1 MHHGKEDKFMKES
14 VAKIYRKTSETE
26 VKSEIN
32 LYGEGKYDIKTG
44 IGFFDHMLNLMA
56 RHGLIDLKLEAK
68 GDLQVD
74 SHHTVEDVG
83 IVLGQ
88 SFKEALGDKKGIKR
102 YGTSFVPMDEALASV
117 SIDLSGRPYIVCD
130 FNFTVEKLGE
140 MDTELVEEF
149 LRALAFN
156 AGITLHAR
164 VLYGKNNHHMIEA
177 VFKALGRALREA
189 VDKDERINGVMS
201 TKGTL

>member
-1 MHHGKEDKFMKES
+1 MKENI
-14 VAKIYRKTSETE
+14 AKIYRKTLETE
-26 VKSEIN
+26 VKSEFN
-32 LYGEGKYDIKTG
+32 LYGEGKYHIKTG

-56 RHGLIDLKLEAK
+56 RHGLIDVKIEAK

-74 SHHTVEDVG
+74 PHHTVEDVG
-83 IVLGQ
+83 IVLGK

-102 YGTSFVPMDEALASV
+102 YGTSIVPMDEALASV
-117 SIDLSGRPYIVCD
+117 YIDISGRPYVVCD
-130 FNFTVEKLGE
+130 FNFTIDKLGE

-177 VFKALGRALREA
+177 IFKALGRALREA
-189 VDKDERINGVMS
+189 VDKDNRINGVMS

>member
-1 MHHGKEDKFMKES
+1 MKES
-14 VAKIYRKTSETE
+14 IAKIYRKTSETE

-56 RHGLIDLKLEAK
+56 RHGLIDVKLEAK

-88 SFKEALGDKKGIKR
+88 GFKEALGDKKGIKR

-117 SIDLSGRPYIVCD
+117 SIDISGRPYIVCD

-149 LRALAFN
+149 LRALTFN

-164 VLYGKNNHHMIEA
+164 ILYGKNNHHMIEA

-189 VDKDERINGVMS
+189 VDRDEKINGVMS

>member
-1 MHHGKEDKFMKES
+1 MKES

>member
-1 MHHGKEDKFMKES
+1 MKES

-130 FNFTVEKLGE
+130 FNFTVEKLDE